1 VQRKK
6 LVLVGDSVFAQV
18 AREFFQ
24 FDSDY
29 DVAAFSVERPF
40 LARDRKDDLPVF
52 PFEEL
57 TERCPPDNYSVFIA
71 IVFTQF
77 NRLRARLYREAK
89 AMGYSMASY
98 ISSAAQV
105 RPNVTVGEHCFIC
118 EHTVVQPFTTIGNN
132 VVIWSGNQICHRTR
146 IGDHTFILPNCM
158 ISDGVTIGAHGIV
171 GANVTIGSDCVVG
184 EDCYLGPATLIKDD
198 VPPGSVIER
207 TPTGLAPEIPL
218 SS

>member
-1 VQRKK
+1 MQRKK

-24 FDSDY
+24 FDSAY
-29 DVAAFSVERPF
+29 DVVAFSVERRF
-40 LARDRKDDLPVF
+40 LVREEKDGLPVL

-57 TERCPPDNYSVFIA
+57 AQRCPADGHSIFVA

-98 ISSAAQV
+98 LSSAAQI

-118 EHTVVQPFTTIGNN
+118 EHTVVQPFTAIGNN

-146 IGDHTFILPNCM
+146 IGDHTFILPNCI

-171 GANVTIGSDCVVG
+171 GANVTIGSDCVIG
-184 EDCYLGPATLIKDD
+184 EDCYLGPATL
-198 VPPGSVIER
+198 VEHNVAPGSIIER
-207 TPTGLAPEIPL
+207 TPTGMAPEVPL

>member
-1 VQRKK
+1 M
-6 LVLVGDSVFAQV
+6 VLVGDSVFAQV

-24 FDSDY
+24 FDSAY
-29 DVAAFSVERPF
+29 DVVAFSVERSF
-40 LARDRKDDLPVF
+40 LKRDKKDGLPVL

-57 TERCPPDNYSVFIA
+57 AQLCPPDSHSVFVA

-89 AMGYSMASY
+89 ARGYSMASY
-98 ISSAAQV
+98 ISSAARI
-105 RPNVTVGEHCFIC
+105 RPHATLGEHCFIC
-118 EHTVVQPFTTIGNN
+118 EQAVVQPLSAIGNN

-146 IGDHTFILPNCM
+146 IEDHTFILPNCI

-171 GANVTIGSDCVVG
+171 GANVTIESDCVVG
-184 EDCYLGPATLIKDD
+184 EDCYLGPATVIDDD
-198 VPPGSVIER
+198 VPPRSVIER
-207 TPTGLAPEIPL
+207 APTGMAPEIPL